1 MGRENEG
8 VGMGKGGRE
17 MSKTELDEVCDWCPG
32 ELDECECQKMVYDE
46 ECPLFS
52 DEEAER

>member
-1 MGRENEG
+1 
-8 VGMGKGGRE
+8 
-17 MSKTELDEVCDWCPG
+17 MSKIDEVCDWCPG
-32 ELDECECQKMVYDE
+32 ETDECVCQRMARNE